1 MIEAERDGLAERRP
15 LSPHLTVYKPM
26 LTMAM
31 SMAHRITGVA
41 LYLGAALL
49 SIYFAGLAA
58 GPGAYSAVS
67 WIVDGV
73 TGKIILVGFVWALY
87 HHLLGGIRHA
97 LWDRGLLMGPVG
109 REALAQ
115 ATLVGGVILT
125 ALTFYLVTLV
135 RPF

>member
-1 MIEAERDGLAERRP
+1 MIGAEGDGLAERRP
-15 LSPHLTVYKPM
+15 LSPHLTVYKLM

-31 SMAHRITGVA
+31 SIAHRIAGVA

-49 SIYFAGLAA
+49 AIYFGGLAA

-73 TGKIILVGFVWALY
+73 SGKIILIGFVWALY
-87 HHLLGGIRHA
+87 HHLLGGVRHA
-97 LWDRGLLMGPVG
+97 LWDRGLLMGPRG

-115 ATLVGGVILT
+115 ATLAGGVILT
-125 ALTFYLVTLV
+125 ALTFYLVSRV

>member
-1 MIEAERDGLAERRP
+1 MIEAERETLAERRP
-15 LSPHLTVYKPM
+15 LSPHLTVYRMM

-49 SIYFAGLAA
+49 AIYFAGLAA
-58 GPGAYSAVS
+58 GPGVYPAVS

-97 LWDRGLLMGPVG
+97 LWDRGILMGPVG
-109 REALAQ
+109 REALTQ
-115 ATLVGGVILT
+115 ATLFGGVALT

>member
-1 MIEAERDGLAERRP
+1 MIEAERESLAERRP

-49 SIYFAGLAA
+49 AIYFAGLAA
-58 GPGAYSAVS
+58 GPGVYPAVA
-67 WIVDGV
+67 WIVDGL

-87 HHLLGGIRHA
+87 HHLLGGLRHA
-97 LWDRGLLMGPVG
+97 LWDRGILMDPVG
-109 REALAQ
+109 REAVTQ

-135 RPF
+135 RLF

>member
-1 MIEAERDGLAERRP
+1 MIEAERASLAERRP
-15 LSPHLTVYKPM
+15 LSPHLTVYRMM

-41 LYLGAALL
+41 LYLGAGLL
-49 SIYFAGLAA
+49 AIYFAGLAA
-58 GPGAYSAVS
+58 GPGVYPAVS
-67 WIVDGV
+67 WIVDGL

-87 HHLLGGIRHA
+87 HHLLGGVRHA
-97 LWDRGLLMGPVG
+97 LWDRGILMGPIG
-109 REALAQ
+109 REALTQ
-115 ATLVGGVILT
+115 ATLFGGVALT